1 MMQENDQANR
11 KDQMAEQQARITAN
25 LDRIKRKL
33 VVMSGK
39 GGVGKTTVA
48 VNLAYGL
55 AQQGK
60 RVGIMDVD
68 IHGPNVP
75 KMLGLQGQQMQTDD
89 TGIIPITVENGLKVM
104 SMAFALPDPD
114 SPVVWRGPLK
124 MQLINQFLADVKWG
138 DLDFLVVDL
147 PPGTGD
153 ESLSIAQQIPGA
165 EAIIVTTPQD
175 VALLDSRKAVRFAEM
190 LNMPV
195 AGIVENMSG
204 LKCPHCGEN
213 INLFKTGGGERAAKE
228 LDVRF
233 LGRLPIDPDTVL
245 SGDEGNPMVAGD
257 EASDSVKAFLELVTT
272 IKGTGGDV

>member
-1 MMQENDQANR
+1 MQKNDQVER

-55 AQQGK
+55 AREGK

-89 TGIIPITVENGLKVM
+89 TGIIPITMESGLKVM

-175 VALLDSRKAVRFAEM
+175 VALLDSRKAVRFAKM

-204 LKCPHCGEN
+204 LKCPHCREN
-213 INLFKTGGGERAAKE
+213 INLFKTGGGEKAAKE
-228 LDVRF
+228 LDVKF
-233 LGRLPIDPDTVL
+233 LGRLPIDPNTVL
-245 SGDEGNPMVAGD
+245 SGDEGRPMVAGD
-257 EASDSVKAFLELVTT
+257 ETSDSVKAFLELVRT
-272 IKGTGGDV
+272 IKGTGGDE